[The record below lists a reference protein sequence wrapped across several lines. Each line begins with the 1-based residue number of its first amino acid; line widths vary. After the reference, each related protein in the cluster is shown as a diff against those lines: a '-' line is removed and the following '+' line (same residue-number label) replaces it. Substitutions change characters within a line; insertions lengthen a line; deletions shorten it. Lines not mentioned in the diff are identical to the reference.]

1 MPLYGYARVSSEDQD
16 LSIQIE
22 KLKAAGCE
30 IIRSE
35 KRTGTSRESRRELET
50 LLEFLRHGDTLVVT
64 RIDRLA
70 RSVADLQDIVR
81 TLKSKS
87 VSLKATDQPIDT
99 ASAAGKAFLDML
111 GVFAEFETSLRKERQ
126 MEGIAKAKAAGVYKG
141 RRPSIDVGAVIALK
155 SEGKG
160 ASEIS
165 RLWESAGQ
173 ASIGRPNRKCVSR
186 PWHPTRSKGA
196 TGMAKIVRASKT
208 VIGMGQ
214 TRRSFGLP

>member
-1 MPLYGYARVSSEDQD
+1 MPMYGYARVSSEDQD
-16 LSIQIE
+16 LSLQIE

-50 LLEFLRHGDTLVVT
+50 LLEFLRPGDTLVVT

-111 GVFAEFETSLRKERQ
+111 GVFA
-126 MEGIAKAKAAGVYKG
+126 KAAGVYKG

-155 SEGKG
+155 SQGKG

-165 RLWESAGQ
+165 RLLG
-173 ASIGRPNRKCVSR
+173 IGRASVYRATKPKMCGNGVVSR
-186 PWHPTRSKGA
+186 SC
-196 TGMAKIVRASKT
+196 
-208 VIGMGQ
+208 
-214 TRRSFGLP
+214 

>member
-16 LSIQIE
+16 LSLQIE

-50 LLEFLRHGDTLVVT
+50 LLEFLRPGDTLVVT

-141 RRPSIDVGAVIALK
+141 RRPSIDVSAVIALK
-155 SEGKG
+155 SQGKG

-165 RLWESAGQ
+165 QLLG
-173 ASIGRPNRKCVSR
+173 IGRASVYRATKPKMCGN
-186 PWHPTRSKGA
+186 GA
-196 TGMAKIVRASKT
+196 GAKWVT
-208 VIGMGQ
+208 
-214 TRRSFGLP
+214 